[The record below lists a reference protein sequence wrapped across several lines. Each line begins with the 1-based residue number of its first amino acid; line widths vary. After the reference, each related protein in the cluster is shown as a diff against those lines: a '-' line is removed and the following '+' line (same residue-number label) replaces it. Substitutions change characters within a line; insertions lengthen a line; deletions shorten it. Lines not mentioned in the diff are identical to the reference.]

1 MTELNKLSKPPE
13 FWDYFQE
20 ISAIPRCS
28 TNEERIRAYIKEE
41 AEKFNFPTVVDDV
54 GNLLVDL
61 SPETQDAKKS
71 VILQSHFD
79 MVCEKNESSSHDFSK
94 DPLELKVFEKDGKKW
109 VTADGT
115 SLGADNG
122 VGLAYSLVLM
132 NLIHQGELTFPE
144 LKIELLFT
152 VNEEGGLVGAFQI
165 EEDMLD
171 TDYLINLDCMDVNT
185 IIIGCV
191 GGMYTNIQIKLKQND
206 ISERKAELIPVK
218 ILVTGLLGG
227 HSGLDIDKGR
237 ANAIKV
243 LAKVLLEINK
253 KSPILL
259 EELEG
264 GKNFNA
270 IPREAKAIFY
280 LSKEEYKNF
289 DVILKDIKQYLN
301 KYYAASEDNIH
312 IISEKVPNEEANY
325 RAISRDLGDKIIYT
339 LISMPHGPLLRHES
353 IENLV
358 HTSTNLAS
366 ISSTRRKV
374 KIGMLHRS
382 FNLDFNEDT
391 AERVETLLK
400 LGDFNYKI
408 KNVGGYGVWEPNFTE
423 ELLLI
428 AKEVFKEVNNKEPE
442 ITAMHAGLEPGAFKV
457 KRSDLQMIT
466 IGPNVEACHSP
477 DECLQAQS
485 VEKFWAFLIT
495 LLNRL

>member
-13 FWDYFQE
+13 FWDYFQQ
-20 ISAIPRCS
+20 ISEIPRCS
-28 TNEERIRAYIKEE
+28 TNEEKIRAYIKEE
-41 AEKFNFPTVVDDV
+41 AENFNFPTLVDNV

-61 SPETQDAKKS
+61 SPENQDAKKS

-79 MVCEKNESSSHDFSK
+79 MVCEKNESLSHDFSK
-94 DPLELKVFEKDGKKW
+94 DPLKLKVIEKDGKKW

-132 NLIHQGELTFPE
+132 NLIHQGELNFPE
-144 LKIELLFT
+144 LKIKLLFT

-165 EEDMLD
+165 EKDMLD
-171 TDYLINLDCMDVNT
+171 ADYLINLDCMDVNT

-206 ISERKAELIPVK
+206 ISEQKADLIPIR

-243 LAKVLLEINK
+243 LAKVLLDVNK

-264 GKNFNA
+264 GENFNA
-270 IPREAKAIFY
+270 IPREAKAIVY
-280 LSKEEYKNF
+280 MRKEAYKNL
-289 DVILKDIKQYLN
+289 DTLLKKIEQFLN
-301 KYYAASEDNIH
+301 DYYAASENNIRV
-312 IISEKVPNEEANY
+312 IGEKISDEEASY
-325 RAISRDLGDKIIYT
+325 KAISRELGEKILYT
-339 LISMPHGPLLRHES
+339 LYSIPHGPLSRHEN
-353 IENLV
+353 IENLI

-366 ISSTRRKV
+366 MSSSRRKV

-382 FNLDFNEDT
+382 FNLDFNENT
-391 AERVETLLK
+391 AEKVENLLK

-428 AKEVFKEVNNKEPE
+428 AKEVFKEVNNKNPE
-442 ITAMHAGLEPGAFKV
+442 ITAMHAGLEPGAFKT
-457 KRSDLQMIT
+457 KRFDLQMIT

-485 VEKFWAFLIT
+485 VEKFWAFLVT
-495 LLNRL
+495 LLKRL